1 VATTEGT
8 EPVVAAVDVGTNS
21 VHLLVARVLDAGGFE
36 PVAREK
42 EVVRLGSGSGDMK
55 KLQPDAIERGIAA
68 LRRFR
73 QIADISGARVLAVAT
88 SAVREA
94 QNRDTFLD
102 RAREEAGIE
111 VEPISGLEEA
121 RLVYLGALAALPL
134 FDRQGLFVDIGGG
147 STEVVVGR
155 AGQVLEATSLKLG
168 AIRLTNR
175 FFAEEPTTKRAVQ
188 ECRRYVASTLSAP
201 ARRLRRHGFEVAV
214 GSSGT
219 IRNLAEMV
227 EARRR
232 PGSSATARG
241 LSFSRVE
248 LAATV
253 EELIG
258 AKRAKAR
265 ARIPGLDPARADI
278 ILGGALLLEQ
288 VFETFRIEAMTVS
301 EYALREGVLVDA
313 LQRGSGPPTH
323 HLRDVR
329 ERSVRQLAD
338 LCPDER
344 AHGEQVARLALEIHD
359 GCEALDLVDGSG
371 REYLE
376 AGALLANVGLVISH
390 SGHHLHSYYVIRNSE
405 RLTGFTD
412 HEVEL
417 IAQIARYHR
426 KSGPKASHPTFAHL
440 RAADQR
446 TVRTMAGIVR
456 LAAALD
462 RTYGGRVRSV
472 SCARDGKALVV
483 RVDAGGED
491 VDLELYTAEARKGL
505 LEQALGTDVRV
516 ERATG

>member
-1 VATTEGT
+1 MDGAERVI
-8 EPVVAAVDVGTNS
+8 AAIDVGTNS

-36 PVAREK
+36 AVGREK

-55 KLQPDAIERGIAA
+55 VLHPDAIERGIAA

-73 QIADISGARVLAVAT
+73 QIADISGAQVLAVAT

-94 QNRDTFLD
+94 ENRDTFLD
-102 RAREEAGIE
+102 RAREEAGID

-134 FDRQGLFVDIGGG
+134 FEQQGLFVDIGGG
-147 STEVVVGR
+147 STELVVGR
-155 AGQVLEATSLKLG
+155 AGEVLEATSLKLG

-175 FFAEEPTTKRAVQ
+175 FFAREPITKRAVE

-201 ARRLRRHGFEVAV
+201 ARRLRRVGFEVAV

-227 EARRR
+227 ELRRR
-232 PGSSATARG
+232 PNSSATARG
-241 LSFSRVE
+241 LSFTGEE
-248 LAATV
+248 LASTV
-253 EELIG
+253 EELVA

-288 VFETFRIEAMTVS
+288 VFAALRIDSMVVS

-313 LQRGSGPPTH
+313 LQRGQRGSGPPMH
-323 HLRDVR
+323 HLQDVR
-329 ERSVRQLAD
+329 ERSVRQLAGM
-338 LCPDER
+338 CPDER
-344 AHGEQVARLALEIHD
+344 VHGEHVAHLALEIHD
-359 GCEALDLVDGSG
+359 GCQALGLIDGSS

-376 AGALLANVGLVISH
+376 AGSLLANVGLAISH

-426 KSGPKASHPTFAHL
+426 KSAPKASHPAFAHL

-446 TVRTMAGIVR
+446 TVRTLAGIVR

-462 RTYGGRVRSV
+462 RTYAGRVRSV
-472 SCARDGKALVV
+472 SCVLEGKALVLQ
-483 RVDAGGED
+483 VDAGAED
-491 VDLELYTAEARKGL
+491 VELELYTADERKGL
-505 LEQALGTDVRV
+505 LEQAFGTDIRIQRV
-516 ERATG
+516 

>member
-1 VATTEGT
+1 MTQGE
-8 EPVVAAVDVGTNS
+8 ERVVAAVDVGTNS

-36 PVAREK
+36 PLAREK

-55 KLQPDAIERGIAA
+55 VLQPDAIDRGIAA

-94 QNRDTFLD
+94 ENRDTFLD
-102 RAREEAGIE
+102 RAREEAGID
-111 VEPISGLEEA
+111 VEPISGVEEA

-134 FDRQGLFVDIGGG
+134 FEQQGLFVDIGGG
-147 STEVVVGR
+147 STELVIGR
-155 AGQVLEATSLKLG
+155 AGEVLEATSLKLG
-168 AIRLTNR
+168 AIRLTSR
-175 FFAEEPTTKRAVQ
+175 FLAEEPVTKRAVE

-201 ARRLRRHGFEVAV
+201 ARRLRRHGYEVAV

-232 PGSSATARG
+232 PRSSATARG
-241 LSFSRVE
+241 LAFSRDE

-253 EELIG
+253 EELVK

-288 VFETFRIEAMTVS
+288 VFAVLRIESMAVS
-301 EYALREGVLVDA
+301 EYALREGVLIDA
-313 LQRGSGPPTH
+313 LQRGTGRPMH
-323 HLRDVR
+323 HLQDVR
-329 ERSVRQLAD
+329 ERSVRHLAS
-338 LCPDER
+338 LCPDEQ
-344 AHGEQVARLALEIHD
+344 AHGEQVARLALDLHD
-359 GCEALDLVDGSG
+359 GCQALGLIEGSS

-426 KSGPKASHPTFAHL
+426 KSAPKTSHPAFAHL
-440 RAADQR
+440 RAVDQR

-462 RTYGGRVRSV
+462 RTYAGRVRSV
-472 SCARDGKALVV
+472 SCGRQGEAVVV
-483 RVDAGGED
+483 RVDAGAED
-491 VDLELYTAEARKGL
+491 VDLELYTADARKGL
-505 LEQALGTDVRV
+505 LEQALEVDLRIERV
-516 ERATG
+516 

>member
-1 VATTEGT
+1 VATDGAER
-8 EPVVAAVDVGTNS
+8 VIAAIDVGTNS

-36 PVAREK
+36 AVGREK

-55 KLQPDAIERGIAA
+55 VLHPDAIERGIAA

-73 QIADISGARVLAVAT
+73 QIADISGAQVLAVAT

-94 QNRDTFLD
+94 ENRDTFLD
-102 RAREEAGIE
+102 RAREEAGID

-134 FDRQGLFVDIGGG
+134 FDQQGLFVDIGGG
-147 STEVVVGR
+147 STELVVGH
-155 AGQVLEATSLKLG
+155 AGEVLHATSLKLG
-168 AIRLTNR
+168 AIRLTTR
-175 FFAEEPTTKRAVQ
+175 FFTREPITKRAVE
-188 ECRRYVASTLSAP
+188 ECRHYIASTLSAP
-201 ARRLRRHGFEVAV
+201 ARRLRHVGFEVAV

-227 EARRR
+227 ELRRR

-241 LSFSRVE
+241 LSFTHEE

-253 EELIG
+253 EELVA

-288 VFETFRIEAMTVS
+288 VFAALRIESMVVS

-313 LQRGSGPPTH
+313 LQRGTGPPMH
-323 HLRDVR
+323 HLQDVR
-329 ERSVRQLAD
+329 ERSVRQLAG

-344 AHGEQVARLALEIHD
+344 AHGERVAHLALEIHD
-359 GCEALDLVDGSG
+359 GCQALGLVDGSG

-376 AGALLANVGLVISH
+376 AGSLLANVGLVISH
-390 SGHHLHSYYVIRNSE
+390 SGHHLHSYYVIRHSE

-426 KSGPKASHPTFAHL
+426 KSAPKASHPAFAHL
-440 RAADQR
+440 RAGDQR
-446 TVRTMAGIVR
+446 TVRTLAGIVR

-462 RTYGGRVRSV
+462 RTYAGRVRSV
-472 SCARDGKALVV
+472 SCVHEGGVLVV
-483 RVDAGGED
+483 QVEAGAED
-491 VDLELYTAEARKGL
+491 VDLELYTADERKGL
-505 LEQALGTDVRV
+505 LEQALGTDIRIQRV
-516 ERATG
+516 